1 MMNYVYFLLFLS
13 VFVLILL
20 AFKIKCLI
28 GNLMIR
34 FGEGLDNLIDGEVDG
49 DKMADNVIEEAE
61 YIVTSIRHY
70 ILTAAFLVFTAVYL
84 MLIK

>member
-13 VFVLILL
+13 VFVLLLL
-20 AFKIKCLI
+20 ASKVKYLI
-28 GNLMIR
+28 GDLMTR
-34 FGEGLDNLIDGEVDG
+34 FGEGLDDLIDGEVDG
-49 DKMADNVIEEAE
+49 EKMADNVLEEAE